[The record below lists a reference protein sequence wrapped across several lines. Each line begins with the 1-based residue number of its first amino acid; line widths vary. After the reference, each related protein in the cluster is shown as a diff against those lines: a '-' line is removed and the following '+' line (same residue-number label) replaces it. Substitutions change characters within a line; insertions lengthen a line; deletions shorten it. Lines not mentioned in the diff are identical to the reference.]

1 MLQLVEMEGKMTEN
15 GCIEIPAVVLEQAGI
30 CTGDTVKLVYMA
42 EDGELKNTA
51 KEFLLARAGQD
62 VAEELA
68 KEENIAFQIPEEL
81 LRDAES
87 RWTQTLILCV
97 RKDALSFCRQNLC
110 RGRKCRRNCLPSA
123 GELGITED
131 KVNIILRTTEE
142 GTDEKPVYK
151 LLDEKG
157 RILIPKE
164 FRQMAELESGD
175 IVKLSMSSGKIVVSK
190 VDIVEM
196 GSQDPQAV
204 EAYVNAAVKHMSPA
218 KQVALAARILKF
230 AQQEGGTDC

>member
-81 LRDAES
+81 LRDAGIPMDADLDIVCQEGRIIILPSELVQGTEVPEELLATKSSYNNEITRAYSEYFKES
-87 RWTQTLILCV
+87 RPCCTWIGIKELNRPTQLVEIEMQ
-97 RKDALSFCRQNLC
+97 A
-110 RGRKCRRNCLPSA
+110 
-123 GELGITED
+123 
-131 KVNIILRTTEE
+131 
-142 GTDEKPVYK
+142 
-151 LLDEKG
+151 
-157 RILIPKE
+157 
-164 FRQMAELESGD
+164 
-175 IVKLSMSSGKIVVSK
+175 IVG
-190 VDIVEM
+190 
-196 GSQDPQAV
+196 
-204 EAYVNAAVKHMSPA
+204 A
-218 KQVALAARILKF
+218 KA
-230 AQQEGGTDC
+230 

>member
-81 LRDAES
+81 LRDAGIPMDAD
-87 RWTQTLILCV
+87 LDIV
-97 RKDALSFCRQNLC
+97 RKDALSSCRQNLC

-123 GELGITED
+123 GSLAS
-131 KVNIILRTTEE
+131 R
-142 GTDEKPVYK
+142 
-151 LLDEKG
+151 
-157 RILIPKE
+157 RI
-164 FRQMAELESGD
+164 R
-175 IVKLSMSSGKIVVSK
+175 
-190 VDIVEM
+190 
-196 GSQDPQAV
+196 
-204 EAYVNAAVKHMSPA
+204 
-218 KQVALAARILKF
+218 
-230 AQQEGGTDC
+230 

>member
-81 LRDAES
+81 LRDAG
-87 RWTQTLILCV
+87 IPM
-97 RKDALSFCRQNLC
+97 DADLDIVCQGTEVPEELLAICR
-110 RGRKCRRNCLPSA
+110 
-123 GELGITED
+123 ELGITED

-142 GTDEKPVYK
+142 GTDEKTGV
-151 LLDEKG
+151 
-157 RILIPKE
+157 
-164 FRQMAELESGD
+164 
-175 IVKLSMSSGKIVVSK
+175 
-190 VDIVEM
+190 
-196 GSQDPQAV
+196 
-204 EAYVNAAVKHMSPA
+204 
-218 KQVALAARILKF
+218 
-230 AQQEGGTDC
+230 

>member
-30 CTGDTVKLVYMA
+30 YTGDTVKLVYMA

-81 LRDAES
+81 LRDAG
-87 RWTQTLILCV
+87 IPM
-97 RKDALSFCRQNLC
+97 DADLDIVCQEGRIQNLC

-123 GELGITED
+123 GSLAS
-131 KVNIILRTTEE
+131 R
-142 GTDEKPVYK
+142 
-151 LLDEKG
+151 
-157 RILIPKE
+157 RI
-164 FRQMAELESGD
+164 R
-175 IVKLSMSSGKIVVSK
+175 
-190 VDIVEM
+190 
-196 GSQDPQAV
+196 
-204 EAYVNAAVKHMSPA
+204 
-218 KQVALAARILKF
+218 
-230 AQQEGGTDC
+230 

>member
-81 LRDAES
+81 LRDAG
-87 RWTQTLILCV
+87 IPM
-97 RKDALSFCRQNLC
+97 DADLDIVCQE
-110 RGRKCRRNCLPSA
+110 GRIIILPSERVQEELLA
-123 GELGITED
+123 ICRELGITED

-142 GTDEKPVYK
+142 GTDEKTGV
-151 LLDEKG
+151 
-157 RILIPKE
+157 
-164 FRQMAELESGD
+164 
-175 IVKLSMSSGKIVVSK
+175 
-190 VDIVEM
+190 
-196 GSQDPQAV
+196 
-204 EAYVNAAVKHMSPA
+204 
-218 KQVALAARILKF
+218 
-230 AQQEGGTDC
+230 

>member
-81 LRDAES
+81 LRDAG
-87 RWTQTLILCV
+87 IP
-97 RKDALSFCRQNLC
+97 KDALSFCRQNLC

-123 GELGITED
+123 GSLAS
-131 KVNIILRTTEE
+131 R
-142 GTDEKPVYK
+142 
-151 LLDEKG
+151 
-157 RILIPKE
+157 RI
-164 FRQMAELESGD
+164 R
-175 IVKLSMSSGKIVVSK
+175 
-190 VDIVEM
+190 
-196 GSQDPQAV
+196 
-204 EAYVNAAVKHMSPA
+204 
-218 KQVALAARILKF
+218 
-230 AQQEGGTDC
+230 

>member
-68 KEENIAFQIPEEL
+68 KEIPEEL
-81 LRDAES
+81 LRDAG
-87 RWTQTLILCV
+87 IPM
-97 RKDALSFCRQNLC
+97 DADLDIVCQE
-110 RGRKCRRNCLPSA
+110 GRIIILPSELVQGTEVPEELLA
-123 GELGITED
+123 ICRELGITED

-142 GTDEKPVYK
+142 GTDEKTGV
-151 LLDEKG
+151 
-157 RILIPKE
+157 
-164 FRQMAELESGD
+164 
-175 IVKLSMSSGKIVVSK
+175 
-190 VDIVEM
+190 
-196 GSQDPQAV
+196 
-204 EAYVNAAVKHMSPA
+204 
-218 KQVALAARILKF
+218 
-230 AQQEGGTDC
+230 

>member
-81 LRDAES
+81 LRDA
-87 RWTQTLILCV
+87 
-97 RKDALSFCRQNLC
+97 
-110 RGRKCRRNCLPSA
+110 
-123 GELGITED
+123 GIPD
-131 KVNIILRTTEE
+131 IVNIGLHFFHKDVRL
-142 GTDEKPVYK
+142 Y
-151 LLDEKG
+151 
-157 RILIPKE
+157 
-164 FRQMAELESGD
+164 
-175 IVKLSMSSGKIVVSK
+175 
-190 VDIVEM
+190 
-196 GSQDPQAV
+196 
-204 EAYVNAAVKHMSPA
+204 AASCSEV
-218 KQVALAARILKF
+218 
-230 AQQEGGTDC
+230 

>member
-81 LRDAES
+81 LR
-87 RWTQTLILCV
+87 
-97 RKDALSFCRQNLC
+97 KDALSFCRQNLC

-123 GELGITED
+123 GSLAS
-131 KVNIILRTTEE
+131 R
-142 GTDEKPVYK
+142 
-151 LLDEKG
+151 
-157 RILIPKE
+157 RI
-164 FRQMAELESGD
+164 R
-175 IVKLSMSSGKIVVSK
+175 
-190 VDIVEM
+190 
-196 GSQDPQAV
+196 
-204 EAYVNAAVKHMSPA
+204 
-218 KQVALAARILKF
+218 
-230 AQQEGGTDC
+230 

>member
-68 KEENIAFQIPEEL
+68 KEEEPFYLAVNFTAPHAPWDAGIPMDADLDIVCQEGRIIILPSELVQGTKVPEEL
-81 LRDAES
+81 LA
-87 RWTQTLILCV
+87 I
-97 RKDALSFCRQNLC
+97 CR
-110 RGRKCRRNCLPSA
+110 
-123 GELGITED
+123 ELGITED

-142 GTDEKPVYK
+142 GTDEKTGV
-151 LLDEKG
+151 
-157 RILIPKE
+157 
-164 FRQMAELESGD
+164 
-175 IVKLSMSSGKIVVSK
+175 
-190 VDIVEM
+190 
-196 GSQDPQAV
+196 
-204 EAYVNAAVKHMSPA
+204 
-218 KQVALAARILKF
+218 
-230 AQQEGGTDC
+230 

>member
-81 LRDAES
+81 LRDAG
-87 RWTQTLILCV
+87 IPM
-97 RKDALSFCRQNLC
+97 DADLDI
-110 RGRKCRRNCLPSA
+110 CLLYTSDA
-123 GELGITED
+123 A
-131 KVNIILRTTEE
+131 
-142 GTDEKPVYK
+142 DE
-151 LLDEKG
+151 
-157 RILIPKE
+157 
-164 FRQMAELESGD
+164 
-175 IVKLSMSSGKIVVSK
+175 
-190 VDIVEM
+190 
-196 GSQDPQAV
+196 
-204 EAYVNAAVKHMSPA
+204 
-218 KQVALAARILKF
+218 
-230 AQQEGGTDC
+230 

>member
-81 LRDAES
+81 LRDSFPSGS
-87 RWTQTLILCV
+87 RTIIVSPWFSLFILQ
-97 RKDALSFCRQNLC
+97 LFYSSC
-110 RGRKCRRNCLPSA
+110 RG
-123 GELGITED
+123 
-131 KVNIILRTTEE
+131 
-142 GTDEKPVYK
+142 
-151 LLDEKG
+151 
-157 RILIPKE
+157 
-164 FRQMAELESGD
+164 
-175 IVKLSMSSGKIVVSK
+175 
-190 VDIVEM
+190 
-196 GSQDPQAV
+196 
-204 EAYVNAAVKHMSPA
+204 
-218 KQVALAARILKF
+218 
-230 AQQEGGTDC
+230 

>member
-81 LRDAES
+81 LRDAG
-87 RWTQTLILCV
+87 IPM
-97 RKDALSFCRQNLC
+97 DADLDIV
-110 RGRKCRRNCLPSA
+110 CRRTHYHPAVRTCAGDGSA
-123 GELGITED
+123 G
-131 KVNIILRTTEE
+131 
-142 GTDEKPVYK
+142 GTACH
-151 LLDEKG
+151 LQG
-157 RILIPKE
+157 
-164 FRQMAELESGD
+164 AW
-175 IVKLSMSSGKIVVSK
+175 
-190 VDIVEM
+190 
-196 GSQDPQAV
+196 
-204 EAYVNAAVKHMSPA
+204 HH
-218 KQVALAARILKF
+218 
-230 AQQEGGTDC
+230 GG

>member
-81 LRDAES
+81 LRDAG
-87 RWTQTLILCV
+87 IPM
-97 RKDALSFCRQNLC
+97 DADLDIVCQE
-110 RGRKCRRNCLPSA
+110 GRIIILPS
-123 GELGITED
+123 ELVQGTEVPED
-131 KVNIILRTTEE
+131 HSPRTAA
-142 GTDEKPVYK
+142 KPAS
-151 LLDEKG
+151 
-157 RILIPKE
+157 RSA
-164 FRQMAELESGD
+164 M
-175 IVKLSMSSGKIVVSK
+175 MSSMCSVP
-190 VDIVEM
+190 M
-196 GSQDPQAV
+196 
-204 EAYVNAAVKHMSPA
+204 
-218 KQVALAARILKF
+218 ARRMVF
-230 AQQEGGTDC
+230 W